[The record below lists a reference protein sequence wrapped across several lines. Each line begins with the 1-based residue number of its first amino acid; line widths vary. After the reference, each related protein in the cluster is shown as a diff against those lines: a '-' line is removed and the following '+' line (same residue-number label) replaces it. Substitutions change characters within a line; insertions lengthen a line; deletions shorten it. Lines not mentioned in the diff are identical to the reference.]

1 MMMAVSNG
9 HILENKESA
18 IMKNPSKQTEAQAQ
32 TARPELPQGFAGG
45 TLKTVAVVAIL
56 VLAFTNFPL
65 VINFIVNILIFIYG
79 LVGENFGIAI
89 ILLTILIRLVTW
101 PLNAQQ
107 MKGAKA
113 MQDLQTDKEWLA
125 IQKKYAK
132 DREKLA
138 SEQMRLYRERGINPF
153 GSCLPTLIQFPILF
167 ALIPAITYAIG
178 STPLSILKL
187 SNSLYAFQDV
197 AALVPLNNRFLGID
211 LGFPERT
218 IIFGLGIPVLALTV
232 ALTTYIQTKLT
243 MPPPATGGQNDQA
256 AATSR
261 MMSIYMP
268 VMLYLFSVNY
278 ASGLSI
284 YFVAS
289 NILSIIQYAMM
300 GKVNWRNLLPGAK
313 SS

>member
-1 MMMAVSNG
+1 
-9 HILENKESA
+9 
-18 IMKNPSKQTEAQAQ
+18 MKNTTPQTQVQ
-32 TARPELPQGFAGG
+32 RPELPQGFSRE
-45 TLKTVAVVAIL
+45 TLKTVAVIAVL
-56 VLAFTNFPL
+56 VLAFTNFSE
-65 VINFIVNILIFIYG
+65 VINFLVNVLIFIYQG
-79 LVGENFGIAI
+79 VGQNFGIAI

-113 MQDLQTDKEWLA
+113 MQDLQTDKDWLA

-138 SEQMRLYRERGINPF
+138 QEQMRLYREKGINPF

-167 ALIPAITYAIG
+167 ALIPSITYAIG

-187 SNSLYAFQDV
+187 SNSLYSFQDV
-197 AALVPLNNRFLGID
+197 AALVPLNSKFLGMD
-211 LGFPERT
+211 LGLPERT
-218 IIFGLGIPVLALTV
+218 LLFGLSIPLLALIV
-232 ALTTYIQTKLT
+232 ALTTYVQTKLT
-243 MPPPATGGQNDQA
+243 MPASTNSTDQS
-256 AATSR
+256 AATMK

-268 VMLYLFSVNY
+268 VMLYFFSVNY
-278 ASGLSI
+278 ASGLSV

-300 GKVNWRNLLPGAK
+300 GKVNWRNLLPGGQK
-313 SS
+313 K